1 MVLQGRARRVAFS
14 VSAFLLLG
22 WAQGRWAMHPYRDNL
37 TADVRAQSLSAE
49 MLPLLLFFSVL
60 VALAALPRRPGWPWQ
75 TALSSGIAL
84 LGWFWVD
91 LCLYDSRVASWSTY
105 TTAELALEVAWQSWL
120 PLLLATLLYWAGA
133 GLLRWRANNDSRLV

>member
-22 WAQGRWAMHPYRDNL
+22 WAQGLWAMHPYRDNL

-60 VALAALPRRPGWPWQ
+60 IALAAFPRGPGWPWQ
-75 TALSSGIAL
+75 TTLSSGIAL

-120 PLLLATLLYWAGA
+120 PLLLATLLYWAG
-133 GLLRWRANNDSRLV
+133 GVLLRWRANNDSRLV